1 MKKVMIKRQD
11 VEEISVLY
19 SFHVENEESEQEYL
33 EIQDR

>member
-11 VEEISVLY
+11 EEEISMLHT
-19 SFHVENEESEQEYL
+19 FHVENEESEQEYL